1 MYGTNNN
8 NTREKVH
15 KKFLSELLNSF
26 ICNND
31 SFTIIF
37 AITINPLDHQTM
49 TISTFGQLFQEH
61 SPNLQAFALQL
72 TRDKNDAEDLFQDTA
87 YKAMRYRHLYQPK
100 TNLQAWMMTIMR
112 NTFINEWRKR
122 KRKQQIAELQIP
134 GVTLTQTTATRND
147 GESKVTMQELM
158 KTMDQLEE
166 GLSKPFLMAFRG
178 YKYEEIANEMNLPLG
193 TIKSRIH
200 QARKLLRAS
209 ISRHYQTNSLLELL
223 R

>member
-1 MYGTNNN
+1 VYGTNNN

>member
-1 MYGTNNN
+1 MT
-8 NTREKVH
+8 
-15 KKFLSELLNSF
+15 
-26 ICNND
+26 
-31 SFTIIF
+31 TI
-37 AITINPLDHQTM
+37 
-49 TISTFGQLFQEH
+49 TFGQLFQEH
-61 SPNLQAFALQL
+61 TPNLQAFALQL
-72 TRDKNDAEDLFQDTA
+72 TRDKNDAEDLYQDTV

-134 GVTLTQTTATRND
+134 GVTFSQTSATRNA

-178 YKYEEIANEMNLPLG
+178 YKYEEIAAEMQLPLG

-200 QARKLLRAS
+200 QARKLLKNS
-209 ISRHYQTNSLLELL
+209 ITKQYQSSNLKELL
-223 R
+223 S